1 MPQTIEYFPEELD
14 FTLNPQDLLD
24 LFEAVADEEDVDEDE
39 EDEDFDIENMNPDPI
54 YDNNALYEDIAPPVP
69 ELVRQNAMEFPVT
82 DDDVFAWVST
92 HPSISSNLWKPKK
105 TKTSS
110 HSPRPFLIFCD
121 KGKKLNKK
129 FS

>member
-14 FTLNPQDLLD
+14 FTLNPQELLD
-24 LFEAVADEEDVDEDE
+24 LFEAVAAEEDVDEDE

-82 DDDVFAWVST
+82 DDDVFA
-92 HPSISSNLWKPKK
+92 
-105 TKTSS
+105 
-110 HSPRPFLIFCD
+110 
-121 KGKKLNKK
+121 
-129 FS
+129 